1 MSTSWRTTKRSSP
14 PRPNAPSPARWNCRK
29 LIRNMT
35 VHSSAIDCDVHA
47 NVPSMQALLPYL
59 DEQWRDSVIDRG
71 LNSLE
76 SISYPPNAPLTARA
90 DWRGKAGEPP
100 NTLDKLRTHALDRWN
115 IDIAICNC
123 LYGVQLLFS
132 EDMAAAFAK
141 AVNDWVARE
150 WLDRDKRLRASIIV
164 PMQNTDYAVAE
175 IERCAPDRRFVQVL
189 VLAMGEA
196 PLGRREYW
204 PVYEAAERHGL
215 PIGIHAGSSY
225 RHAVTSLGWPSWYVE
240 DYCANAQ
247 GFQAQVASL
256 VCEGVFVKYPKLKV
270 VLIESG
276 VTWLP
281 AFLWRLSKFWRG
293 VRAEVPWVDRS
304 PSEIVRDHVRLTIQP
319 FDGPDDPKAIA
330 QLIDHLQSD
339 DMLLFSSD
347 FPHWQFDGDHIMPA
361 GIPEKLHGKILR
373 DNALATYERLNAT
386 AA

>member
-1 MSTSWRTTKRSSP
+1 MNGWST
-14 PRPNAPSPARWNCRK
+14 
-29 LIRNMT
+29 
-35 VHSSAIDCDVHA
+35 IDCDVHA
-47 NVPSMQALLPYL
+47 NVPGMPALLPYL
-59 DEQWRDSVIDRG
+59 DEQWRDSAIDRG

-100 NTLDKLRTHALDRWN
+100 NTLDTLRSHALDRWK
-115 IDIAICNC
+115 IDVTICNC

-132 EDMAAAFAK
+132 EDLAAAFAK
-141 AVNDWVARE
+141 ALNDWLVAE
-150 WLDRDKRLRASIIV
+150 WLDCDPRLRGSIVV
-164 PMQNTDYAVAE
+164 PMQNADYAVAE

-204 PVYEAAERHGL
+204 PIYAAAERHGL
-215 PIGIHAGSSY
+215 PIGIHAGSSF

-256 VCEGVFVKYPKLKV
+256 VCEGVFAQYPKLKV
-270 VLIESG
+270 VLLESG

-281 AFLWRLSKFWRG
+281 AFLWRLTKFWRG
-293 VRAEVPWVDRS
+293 VRAEVPWVDR
-304 PSEIVRDHVRLTIQP
+304 PPWEVVRDQLRLTIQP
-319 FDGPDDPKAIA
+319 FDAPAEPDAVARLVD
-330 QLIDHLQSD
+330 QLQSD

-347 FPHWQFDGDHIMPA
+347 FPHWQFDGDDIMPA
-361 GIPEKLHGKILR
+361 GIPQKLHGKIKR
-373 DNALATYERLNAT
+373 DNALATYPRLT
-386 AA
+386 AAAAS

>member
-1 MSTSWRTTKRSSP
+1 
-14 PRPNAPSPARWNCRK
+14 
-29 LIRNMT
+29 
-35 VHSSAIDCDVHA
+35 
-47 NVPSMQALLPYL
+47 
-59 DEQWRDSVIDRG
+59 
-71 LNSLE
+71 
-76 SISYPPNAPLTARA
+76 
-90 DWRGKAGEPP
+90 
-100 NTLDKLRTHALDRWN
+100 
-115 IDIAICNC
+115 
-123 LYGVQLLFS
+123 VQLLFS

-175 IERCAPDRRFVQVL
+175 IERCAPDKRFVQVL

-270 VLIESG
+270 VLLESG

-304 PSEIVRDHVRLTIQP
+304 PSQIVRDHVRLTIQP
-319 FDGPDDPKAIA
+319 FDGPDDPRAVA

-347 FPHWQFDGDHIMPA
+347 FPNWQFDGDHIMPA

-373 DNALATYERLNAT
+373 NNALATYERLNAT

>member
-1 MSTSWRTTKRSSP
+1 MPAS
-14 PRPNAPSPARWNCRK
+14 AP
-29 LIRNMT
+29 I
-35 VHSSAIDCDVHA
+35 IDCDVHA

-76 SISYPPNAPLTARA
+76 SINYPPNAPLTARA
-90 DWRGKAGEPP
+90 DWRGTAGQPAD
-100 NTLDKLRTHALDRWN
+100 NVDMLRTHALDPWN
-115 IDIAICNC
+115 IGIAICNC

-141 AVNDWVARE
+141 AVNDWVAKE
-150 WLDRDKRLRASIIV
+150 WLDRDSRLRASIVV

-175 IERCAPDRRFVQVL
+175 IERCAPDRRFVQIL

-196 PLGRREYW
+196 PLGRRQYW
-204 PVYEAAERHGL
+204 PLFEAAERHGL

-225 RHAVTSLGWPSWYVE
+225 RHPVTSLGWPSWYVE
-240 DYCANAQ
+240 DYCAQAQ

-256 VCEGVFVKYPKLKV
+256 VCEGVFAKYPKLKV
-270 VLIESG
+270 VLLESG

-293 VRAEVPWVDRS
+293 VRAEVPWVDR
-304 PSEIVRDHVRLTIQP
+304 PPYEIVRDHLRLTIQP
-319 FDGPDDPKAIA
+319 FDGPNEPDQVAR
-330 QLIDHLQSD
+330 LIEHLQSD

-347 FPHWQFDGDHIMPA
+347 FPHWQFDGDDILPS
-361 GIPEKLHGKILR
+361 GIPEKLRAKILR
-373 DNALATYERLNAT
+373 DNALATYGRLVE
-386 AA
+386 AAA

>member
-1 MSTSWRTTKRSSP
+1 
-14 PRPNAPSPARWNCRK
+14 
-29 LIRNMT
+29 MT

-175 IERCAPDRRFVQVL
+175 IERCAPDKRFVQVL

-270 VLIESG
+270 VLLESG

-281 AFLWRLSKFWRG
+281 AFLWRL
-293 VRAEVPWVDRS
+293 
-304 PSEIVRDHVRLTIQP
+304 
-319 FDGPDDPKAIA
+319 
-330 QLIDHLQSD
+330 
-339 DMLLFSSD
+339 
-347 FPHWQFDGDHIMPA
+347 
-361 GIPEKLHGKILR
+361 
-373 DNALATYERLNAT
+373 
-386 AA
+386 

>member
-1 MSTSWRTTKRSSP
+1 
-14 PRPNAPSPARWNCRK
+14 
-29 LIRNMT
+29 
-35 VHSSAIDCDVHA
+35 
-47 NVPSMQALLPYL
+47 
-59 DEQWRDSVIDRG
+59 
-71 LNSLE
+71 
-76 SISYPPNAPLTARA
+76 
-90 DWRGKAGEPP
+90 
-100 NTLDKLRTHALDRWN
+100 
-115 IDIAICNC
+115 
-123 LYGVQLLFS
+123 
-132 EDMAAAFAK
+132 MAAAFAK

-175 IERCAPDRRFVQVL
+175 IERCAPDKRFVQVL

-204 PVYEAAERHGL
+204 PVYEAAEHHGL

-304 PSEIVRDHVRLTIQP
+304 PGEIVRNHVRLTIQP
-319 FDGPDDPKAIA
+319 FDGPDDPKAVA

-347 FPHWQFDGDHIMPA
+347 FPHWQFDGDDIMPR

-373 DNALATYERLNAT
+373 DNALATYQRLNVV

>member
-1 MSTSWRTTKRSSP
+1 
-14 PRPNAPSPARWNCRK
+14 
-29 LIRNMT
+29 MT
-35 VHSSAIDCDVHA
+35 VSSSAIDCDVHA

-59 DEQWRDSVIDRG
+59 DEQWRDSVVDRG

-100 NTLDKLRTHALDRWN
+100 NTVDNLRTHALDRWN

-150 WLDRDKRLRASIIV
+150 WLDKDKRLRASIVV

-175 IERCAPDRRFVQVL
+175 IERCAPDKRFVQVL

-204 PVYEAAERHGL
+204 PVYEAAQRHGL

-304 PSEIVRDHVRLTIQP
+304 PSEIVRNHVRLTIQP
-319 FDGPDDPKAIA
+319 FDGPDDPKAVA

-347 FPHWQFDGDHIMPA
+347 FPHWQFDGDDIMPA

-373 DNALATYERLNAT
+373 DNALATYERLKPV

>member
-1 MSTSWRTTKRSSP
+1 
-14 PRPNAPSPARWNCRK
+14 
-29 LIRNMT
+29 MT

-175 IERCAPDRRFVQVL
+175 IERCAPDKRFVQVL

-204 PVYEAAERHGL
+204 PVYEAAERNGL

-270 VLIESG
+270 VLLESG

-304 PSEIVRDHVRLTIQP
+304 PSQIVRDHVRLTIQP
-319 FDGPDDPKAIA
+319 FDGPDDPRAVA

-347 FPHWQFDGDHIMPA
+347 FPHWQFDGDRIMPA